1 GADVNATV
9 DGVVRVYKAEDGY
22 ELAGPK
28 DAPFLRRHIKYNRF
42 LNAENLVGI
51 AKDASFIAVMS
62 VGMAGIIIM
71 GGIDLS
77 IGSIYAL
84 AAILG
89 AIALHGREGS
99 DNAHLSA
106 WASIP
111 LGLAVCC
118 GVGGACGA
126 VNGVATVGLRVHP
139 FIITLGGM
147 AVYRGIAFVIT
158 KGQSIGDFPTSYTL
172 GFFKSQVMGVN
183 PVPMLFMLVAAVLG
197 AGVLSRTVFGRRTFA
212 IGGNEVAGKYAGV
225 P

>member
-84 AAILG
+84 AGVLG
-89 AIALHGREGS
+89 AMALHGLQAGYG
-99 DNAHLSA
+99 DGQAPAMLA
-106 WASIP
+106 IP
-111 LGLAVCC
+111 VGLLVPCAI
-118 GVGGACGA
+118 GAACGA
-126 VNGVATVGLRVHP
+126 VNGAATVGLRVHP
-139 FIITLGGM
+139 FIITLG
-147 AVYRGIAFVIT
+147 
-158 KGQSIGDFPTSYTL
+158 
-172 GFFKSQVMGVN
+172 
-183 PVPMLFMLVAAVLG
+183 
-197 AGVLSRTVFGRRTFA
+197 
-212 IGGNEVAGKYAGV
+212 
-225 P
+225 